1 MKKTLIILLVI
12 ILSGLIISQI
22 FAMNSRKDIES
33 YPYKVLKKYK
43 NFETRIYEA
52 SLFNSV
58 KLPYSS
64 YKESSRKGF
73 SLLANYIFGSN
84 ESNEKIAMTSPV
96 MMSLEDS
103 MTMHFLVPKQYSK
116 ETLPKPNNNQVELTQ
131 VPAKTVAVVS
141 FKGWADDKKIKK
153 YKLKLINH
161 LKEEKIEYQGPFY
174 FLGYNPPFELFN
186 RKNEVMVE
194 IIK

>member
-1 MKKTLIILLVI
+1 M
-12 ILSGLIISQI
+12 
-22 FAMNSRKDIES
+22 
-33 YPYKVLKKYK
+33 
-43 NFETRIYEA
+43 
-52 SLFNSV
+52 FNSV
-58 KLPYSS
+58 KLPYSN

-141 FKGWADDKKIKK
+141 FKGWADDEKIRK

-174 FLGYNPPFELFN
+174 FLG
-186 RKNEVMVE
+186 
-194 IIK
+194 